1 MIEKRVKTVFC
12 GAFLAFLVLPL
23 LFVNLK
29 PAQRS
34 KAENRKL
41 AEMPKLR
48 LEDGS
53 LNRTFTS
60 DVGSW
65 IDDRI
70 GFRNAFVTQNALLQY
85 HLFGL
90 LSDHDDFY
98 LGTDG
103 SLAYATDEII
113 KDYQR
118 FDLKTDGELRTI
130 ADSFQRVKDYAEDRG
145 AQFYY
150 FQCWDK
156 QTIYPSSFPA
166 HIMQYGAESKTDQ
179 VIRALK
185 EQTDVDVIDP
195 KEALIRGKAKYPTYS
210 FWGDATH
217 WSRRGAFIG
226 YQQLMTEIN
235 RRQSGRYR
243 VLTES
248 DYDLSFTDQ
257 GMTLFG
263 GIHRPDLLE
272 SFRLKD
278 PKAYRTDEAPLY
290 LSQWQKNSRTIYRND
305 SAGNG
310 DTLLV
315 IGDSYFDNF
324 LIDDLAESF
333 HKTVMIWGDYIQYLP
348 EMMDAYHPAVVVCEN
363 AERCDR
369 TGRMMK
375 VAERIRGSETS

>member
-1 MIEKRVKTVFC
+1 MEKRVKTVFC
-12 GAFLAFLVLPL
+12 GVFLAFLILPL

-103 SLAYATDEII
+103 SLAYATDAVI

-130 ADSFQRVKDYAEDRG
+130 AYSVQCVKDYVEDRG
-145 AQFYY
+145 AQFFY

-166 HIMQYGAESKTDQ
+166 HVRQYGEESKTDQ
-179 VIRALK
+179 VIRTLK
-185 EQTDVDVIDP
+185 EQTDVDSMVQI
-195 KEALIRGKAKYPTYS
+195 
-210 FWGDATH
+210 H
-217 WSRRGAFIG
+217 
-226 YQQLMTEIN
+226 
-235 RRQSGRYR
+235 
-243 VLTES
+243 LTNN
-248 DYDLSFTDQ
+248 LHF
-257 GMTLFG
+257 
-263 GIHRPDLLE
+263 
-272 SFRLKD
+272 
-278 PKAYRTDEAPLY
+278 
-290 LSQWQKNSRTIYRND
+290 
-305 SAGNG
+305 
-310 DTLLV
+310 
-315 IGDSYFDNF
+315 
-324 LIDDLAESF
+324 
-333 HKTVMIWGDYIQYLP
+333 KT
-348 EMMDAYHPAVVVCEN
+348 C
-363 AERCDR
+363 
-369 TGRMMK
+369 
-375 VAERIRGSETS
+375 